1 MFCREAHQFTS
12 SYLDGQLND
21 REVRLY
27 EEHVVGCI
35 NCRDHLEVL
44 KQIPSALQTDRML
57 APKPEFTT
65 LVMQRIIVKQQFGD
79 QSQSFEAQYTALSY
93 TSTNLDEYEDED
105 EADFDEEDDTE
116 TSEDDLESSEVRPI
130 SIAEF
135 ARNRQVNRAGK
146 LASSYVL
153 RFSSVAAALVMMVGV
168 GIYALGNFSSTP
180 VDAPTAAVYGSIK
193 DFADSLRNALSS
205 PLELLAGVAISAV
218 VLFSLWYLLK
228 TLHQN
233 EELQKQNAE
242 PTDRR

>member
-1 MFCREAHQFTS
+1 MFCREANQFTS
-12 SYLDGQLND
+12 SFLDGQLSD

-27 EEHVVGCI
+27 EEHVAGCV
-35 NCRDHLEVL
+35 NCRDHLDLL
-44 KQIPSALQTDRML
+44 KQIPVALQTDRML

-65 LVMQRIIVKQQFGD
+65 LVMQRIIVKQQFGE
-79 QSQSFEAQYTALSY
+79 QSQSFEAQYTALSF
-93 TSTNLDEYEDED
+93 SSAALDEDDDED
-105 EADFDEEDDTE
+105 DFEEEDDTQDA
-116 TSEDDLESSEVRPI
+116 EDDLEPNTVRPI
-130 SIAEF
+130 SMAEF

-168 GIYALGNFSSTP
+168 GIYTLGNINNAP

-218 VLFSLWYLLK
+218 ILFSLWYLLK
-228 TLHQN
+228 TLRQN
-233 EELQKQNAE
+233 EELNKQNVE
-242 PTDRR
+242 SSDRR

>member
-1 MFCREAHQFTS
+1 MFCREANQFTS

-21 REVRLY
+21 FEVRLY
-27 EEHVVGCI
+27 EEHISGCDG
-35 NCRDHLEVL
+35 CRGHLDLL

-79 QSQSFEAQYTALSY
+79 QSQSFEAQYTTLSI
-93 TSTNLDEYEDED
+93 TSSSLDEDED
-105 EADFDEEDDTE
+105 DLDEDDE
-116 TSEDDLESSEVRPI
+116 TGTDEPENDLESGQVLPI
-130 SIAEF
+130 SMAEF
-135 ARNRQVNRAGK
+135 ARDRQLNRAGK

-168 GIYALGNFSSTP
+168 GIYALGNINNTP

-218 VLFSLWYLLK
+218 ILFSLWYLLK
-228 TLHQN
+228 TLRLN
-233 EELQKQNAE
+233 EELNKQNVE
-242 PTDRR
+242 SRDRR